1 MCSTEEIKPTPV
13 FYEAG
18 SLRIQRELD
27 THMNNMT
34 TAVEEGGRWK
44 GVTLALRPTGYR
56 RLPLAPRCLPVEP
69 ATCTHGTYDD
79 SRPTTASCFPST
91 CKHVALSFSPSPTT
105 YWAKEGHA
113 WLPRACSERA
123 CRRHIFFM
131 K

>member
-34 TAVEEGGRWK
+34 TVEEGGRWK
-44 GVTLALRPTGYR
+44 GVTTIEVQPVTLALRPTGYR

-79 SRPTTASCFPST
+79 STADNC
-91 CKHVALSFSPSPTT
+91 
-105 YWAKEGHA
+105 
-113 WLPRACSERA
+113 
-123 CRRHIFFM
+123 
-131 K
+131 